1 MRIPV
6 NGLFLLL
13 EVVALVAAY
22 RLGKA
27 SAWVDHLIERSCH
40 EPDEHDFTDVGR
52 W

>member
-1 MRIPV
+1 VIPAWV
-6 NGLFLLL
+6 LAVGF
-13 EVVALVAAY
+13 VVLPIVAY

-27 SAWVDHLIERSCH
+27 SAHLDMMIYAAAR